1 MPFDYYK
8 IIINNVIKNTNFAL
22 IMTEHVLHPRITD
35 AGDWVTIL
43 FILTLGLIALTKSVY
58 ENRFE
63 DYTKLIFSDKYSRIY
78 RDSSHLMGMF
88 NISLFIV
95 QIISFSFFIHLLLS
109 YFGHSSKTDWIL
121 FIQIFTFVIYFIL
134 SKFLIEKIIATA
146 FKIEEVVEQFNLQKI
161 TYRTY
166 VGLLLLPIDV
176 LLYYYDSS
184 LANFPLYIL
193 YSIIVLNVVMYLFS
207 IKNYRKEIFG
217 KLFYFILYLCTLE
230 IAPYYFMYYWFTKD
244 SV

>member
-8 IIINNVIKNTNFAL
+8 IIINNVIKISNFAS
-22 IMTEHVLHPRITD
+22 IMTEHILHPRIVENK
-35 AGDWVTIL
+35 DWVTL
-43 FILTLGLIALTKSVY
+43 VFIMSFGIIALTKSVY

-63 DYTKLIFSDKYSRIY
+63 DFIKLIYSNKYIRIY

-88 NISLFIV
+88 SISLFFV
-95 QIISFSFFIHLLLS
+95 QIISFSFFIQLLLS
-109 YFGHSSKTDWIL
+109 YFGYASKTDWVQ

-134 SKFLIEKIIATA
+134 SKFLIDKIIATS
-146 FKIEEVVEQFNLQKI
+146 FNIEELVEQFNLQKV

-166 VGLLLLPIDV
+166 IGLLLLPVDI
-176 LLYYYDSS
+176 LLFYYDSIFK
-184 LANFPLYIL
+184 NIPLLIL
-193 YSIIVLNVVMYLFS
+193 YTILGINLLLYLVS
-207 IKNYRKEIFG
+207 IKNYRNEIFG

-230 IAPYYFMYYWFTKD
+230 IAPYYFMYYWFTKG